1 MALLSGSH
9 RSESAREDLLLAAVV
24 GFAGLL
30 EIVAG
35 AVDEHRLVASVCMV
49 GMAAVLVVRR
59 HRPLVT
65 LVAVLLLFLL
75 QTRLGVPANAQLMT
89 LTASLIAA
97 YSLGAHAG
105 LRVAASGLLLGLLVV
120 TGLIQADS
128 GGPSDYAFGVLV
140 LIGPWTAGLL
150 VRRRAQ
156 AATDSEA
163 KARAIAATADAR
175 ALKAA
180 EEERARIARELHDV
194 VSHGV
199 TAMVVQ
205 ATAAAELLDRD
216 REAARAAMRDVQLTG
231 REAMVEMKHLL
242 GVLRPVDGQ
251 GRQPQPTLGDVA
263 DLVQA
268 EERAG
273 RDVALEFSGAP
284 RPLPRGLDLSAYRIV
299 QEALTNV
306 RKHAGSASARVRVR
320 YEPDAL
326 HIEVLDDAPAS
337 AAEETE
343 RGYGLA
349 GMRERARLYGGCV
362 EAGPRADG
370 VGWRVRAT
378 FPLESR

>member
-1 MALLSGSH
+1 MAQCAH
-9 RSESAREDLLLAAVV
+9 DTED
-24 GFAGLL
+24 GGDP
-30 EIVAG
+30 G
-35 AVDEHRLVASVCMV
+35 Q
-49 GMAAVLVVRR
+49 
-59 HRPLVT
+59 VT
-65 LVAVLLLFLL
+65 TPVLLLFLL
-75 QTRLGVPANAQLMT
+75 QTRLGVPANAQLVT

-105 LRVAASGLLLGLLVV
+105 IRVAASGLLLGLLVV
-120 TGLIQADS
+120 TGLIRADS
-128 GGPSDYAFGVLV
+128 GGPSDYAFGVLI
-140 LIGPWTAGLL
+140 LIGPWLAGLL

-163 KARAIAATADAR
+163 RARAIAATADAQ
-175 ALKAA
+175 ALKAV

-205 ATAAAELLDRD
+205 ATAATELLDRD

-263 DLVQA
+263 DLVHA

-273 RDVALEFSGAP
+273 REVALEFSGSP

-306 RKHAGSASARVRVR
+306 RKHAGAASAQVRVR

-326 HIEVLDDAPAS
+326 QLEVVDDGAS
-337 AAEETE
+337 TTSEETE

-370 VGWRVRAT
+370 AGWRVRAT
-378 FPLESR
+378 FPLEPR